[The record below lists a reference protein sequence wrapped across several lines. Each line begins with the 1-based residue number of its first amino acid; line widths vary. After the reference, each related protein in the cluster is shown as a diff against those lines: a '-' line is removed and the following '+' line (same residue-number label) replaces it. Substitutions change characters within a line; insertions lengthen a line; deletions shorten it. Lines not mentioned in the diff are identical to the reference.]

1 MKILYIMNVDWK
13 WIKQRPHFIAEG
25 LAKSNSVA
33 LYYPCSYQRNRTMFC
48 ENRTN
53 IIKPHIYY
61 NLPFRGRSN
70 FINKLNSVYLL
81 IMFYIIH
88 IIQKPDVIWVGG
100 NPNVVEFLPA
110 KVIKKVIYDCMDD
123 YYAMSNSK
131 KMLENERKIVS
142 GCKHIIA
149 SSISLKDKM
158 VDRYGVE
165 NTKITVIR
173 NAYDGKIINEFE
185 KKEFGHILK
194 VAYIGT
200 VSSWF
205 DFDLIE
211 YIVQEIE
218 NIQFHIV
225 GPVKPEVLDKCKM
238 IEGEKVVF
246 HGSMEHD
253 SLYDFTRDVDCLIM
267 PFVINDIIL
276 SVDPV
281 KLYEYINFNKNIIS
295 VKYPEIDR
303 FKDFVNFYNTKEDAL
318 EVIRALQRNR
328 KLTYSNEERMDFLNA
343 NDWTNR
349 LERINEVLRVNIE
362 N

>member
-25 LAKSNSVA
+25 LAKNNNVT
-33 LYYPCSYQRNRTMFC
+33 LYYPCSYQRNKTMFC
-48 ENRTN
+48 ENSTT
-53 IIKPHIYY
+53 IIKPHKYY

-70 FINKLNSVYLL
+70 ILYKLNSAYLWIL
-81 IMFYIIH
+81 FYIIR
-88 IIQKPDVIWVGG
+88 ILEKPDVLWVGG
-100 NPNVVEFLPA
+100 NPNVVEFLPS
-110 KVIKKVIYDCMDD
+110 KDLKKVVYDCMDD

-142 GCKHIIA
+142 GCRHILA
-149 SSISLKDKM
+149 SSISLKEKL
-158 VDRYGVE
+158 VERYGVE
-165 NTKITVIR
+165 DKKITLIR
-173 NAYDGKIINEFE
+173 NAYDGKIIEKFV
-185 KKEFGHILK
+185 KKEFEDIFK
-194 VAYIGT
+194 IAYIGT

-211 YIVQEIE
+211 YAVQKLV

-225 GPVKPEVLDKCKM
+225 GPVKPEVVEKCKM
-238 IEGEKVVF
+238 LEGGNVVF

-253 SLYDFTRDVDCLIM
+253 SLYGFISDIDCLIM

-295 VKYPEIDR
+295 VKYSEIDR
-303 FKDFVNFYNTKEDAL
+303 FSDFVNFYSTKEEAI
-318 EVIRALQRNR
+318 EVIRTLQRNR
-328 KLTYSNEERMDFLNA
+328 KLTYTNEERIDFLSA
-343 NDWTNR
+343 NDWSSR
-349 LERINEVLRVNIE
+349 MECIEEVLKDNY
-362 N
+362 